1 MRSSPVKRNEDVIE
15 ECKAVLQE
23 EGGESQ
29 SSCGVDGSDNLLIF
43 FEGVNLGLL
52 NMFLHHLP

>member
-29 SSCGVDGSDNLLIF
+29 SSCDVDGSDNLL
-43 FEGVNLGLL
+43 
-52 NMFLHHLP
+52 MFLKVLI

>member
-23 EGGESQ
+23 EGGEIR
-29 SSCGVDGSDNLLIF
+29 SSCGVDGSDSLL
-43 FEGVNLGLL
+43 L
-52 NMFLHHLP
+52 FLKVLI